1 MVEVWVPP
9 PPPPNPP
16 PLEVLGLRVGER
28 DPQEEGVRVLHRVPV
43 GLLLVER
50 LGERE
55 RDGEV
60 VVVRVESRGVPVKM
74 DRVGLRVVVG
84 EQEGLGET
92 LALQHWVVEMEGEG
106 VVVGERVEVAQ
117 TVGVKLELLHTDRVG
132 DMEGV
137 EEWVGEGLK
146 DTLEVKEGL
155 STVCDTVRVGEGV
168 RDAVVVVQPV
178 GVMLGVVDLVSD
190 GNTVGVLELP
200 GVLLAC
206 LEGEVMEEAVWVTL
220 KEAACRVEV
229 GLAAVAVPPPPM
241 PPPPRAPVRVGVMV
255 GLLEGERV
263 VKGLRLA
270 VLHPVGVEV
279 KEGVRVELPQ
289 RVTLA
294 VVQLVGVGV
303 RHWVD
308 VRVVITEEEE
318 EERRDGEKAV
328 EAVAQTLAKPERVRV
343 GEGSGLEE
351 APPDPEETMVGEVEK
366 EGAFE
371 ELDENMEE
379 GDTVW
384 EGDGVGVGVVHCKPT
399 SGLQISPEAH
409 TGVVV
414 KAVHPGPVI
423 RVEVGGHQVVVA
435 EPHALVF
442 PQVEGDSTTALLLLL
457 PLPLTLV
464 LASVNAEKRSQT
476 TGEMPWQVNEWGD
489 HLAPCKHRVA
499 ARGPE

>member
-9 PPPPNPP
+9 PPPTLT
-16 PLEVLGLRVGER
+16 LEPLGLRVGER
-28 DPQEEGVRVLHRVPV
+28 DPQEVGVRVLHRVPV

-60 VVVRVESRGVPVKM
+60 VAVRVESRGVPVKM

-84 EQEGLGET
+84 EVEGLEET
-92 LALQHWVVEMEGEG
+92 LALPHWVLEMEGEG
-106 VVVGERVEVAQ
+106 VVEGESVEVAQ
-117 TVGVKLELLHTDRVG
+117 MVGVKLEVLHTDRVG
-132 DMEGV
+132 EMEGV

-155 STVCDTVRVGEGV
+155 STVCDTVRVEEGV
-168 RDAVVVVQPV
+168 RYAVVVVQPV
-178 GVMLGVVDLVSD
+178 GVMLGVVDFVSD
-190 GNTVGVLELP
+190 RDTVGVLEPP
-200 GVLLAC
+200 GLLLGC
-206 LEGEVMEEAVWVTL
+206 LEGEVMEEAVGVTL
-220 KEAACRVEV
+220 KEAAWRVNV

-241 PPPPRAPVRVGVMV
+241 TPPPRAPVRVGVMV
-255 GLLEGERV
+255 GLLDGERV
-263 VKGLRLA
+263 VEGLRL
-270 VLHPVGVEV
+270 VELQPVGVVV
-279 KEGVRVELPQ
+279 KEGVRVELPK

-294 VVQLVGVGV
+294 VVQLVAVGV

-318 EERRDGEKAV
+318 EESREGDTAKEP
-328 EAVAQTLAKPERVRV
+328 VAQLLAKPENDRVE
-343 GEGSGLEE
+343 EGSGLVV
-351 APPDPEETMVGEVEK
+351 APLVPEDIIVGEVEK

-371 ELDENMEE
+371 KLNENMEE

-384 EGDGVGVGVVHCKPT
+384 EGEGVGVGVVHCKPT
-399 SGLQISPEAH
+399 SGLQINPEAH

-442 PQVEGDSTTALLLLL
+442 SQVEGDSTTALLP
-457 PLPLTLV
+457 PLPLTLA
-464 LASVNAEKRSQT
+464 LASVNAEKGLHT
-476 TGEMPWQVNEWGD
+476 TGEMPWQVNE
-489 HLAPCKHRVA
+489 
-499 ARGPE
+499 